1 MHSAG
6 GRPYPSAMPRVVL
19 LALISL
25 SLIAAGCGAGTS
37 AGGDDPASAVPA
49 KAAFYVDATV
59 RPEGDLREDAL
70 AAAGKVL
77 RTSDPQ
83 AKIDELVSQA
93 FAETEDPKF
102 DYEKDIAPWLGE
114 KVAIWGSSS
123 TGEDDFRGAVVVSTT
138 DEDEAQSAIDRAV
151 KAGDKTFSKRDYKG
165 VDYQA
170 SPDSAVGIVE
180 GFAVAGTESE
190 FKQTVDAAKGDG
202 LDSTDRFKKAM
213 DGLEDDR
220 LGAFYLDF
228 KAVLDTAIRQDP
240 ESAQQ
245 IEQAK
250 RLFPVDKIGAV
261 AGAFMADGER
271 LAIDATAQIP
281 EGALPSGVG
290 SLYSG
295 GATPLLAELPGD
307 SWVAFGAPEFGPA
320 LKGIYQQVA
329 GALGGA
335 AIENQLR
342 QELGLDLQEDV
353 FSWIGDVAVFA
364 RGTTADTVEGGAVIE
379 VTDSAKAQS
388 AFGKLLGLAQSRGGV
403 RARPVKIDGADAAF
417 EAALPGAPKTVVAA
431 RSDDRVVIAFGRD
444 AAADALGGGEKLGD
458 SDTYAAAKSVLGDVE
473 PGFLVS
479 VPAVL
484 ELIEAAGKAD
494 EDFAKAK
501 PYLEG
506 FGVIAGGSSRD
517 GDTARSRTAAQL
529 K

>member
-1 MHSAG
+1 
-6 GRPYPSAMPRVVL
+6 MPRVVL

-83 AKIDELVSQA
+83 AKIDELVEPGVRRDRGPEVRLREGRRA
-93 FAETEDPKF
+93 LARREGRH
-102 DYEKDIAPWLGE
+102 LGQLL
-114 KVAIWGSSS
+114 
-123 TGEDDFRGAVVVSTT
+123 DRRGRLPRRRRGGDHQ

-151 KAGDKTFSKRDYKG
+151 KASDKTFSKREYKG
-165 VDYQA
+165 VEYQA

-180 GFAVAGTESE
+180 GFAVAGTEPE

-228 KAVLDTAIRQDP
+228 KAVLDAAIRQDP

-250 RLFPVDKIGAV
+250 QLFPVDKIGAV

-307 SWVAFGAPEFGPA
+307 SWVAFGAPDFGPA

-342 QELGLDLQEDV
+342 QELGLDLQQDV

-364 RGTTADTVEGGAVIE
+364 RGT
-379 VTDSAKAQS
+379 
-388 AFGKLLGLAQSRGGV
+388 
-403 RARPVKIDGADAAF
+403 DG
-417 EAALPGAPKTVVAA
+417 
-431 RSDDRVVIAFGRD
+431 RH
-444 AAADALGGGEKLGD
+444 
-458 SDTYAAAKSVLGDVE
+458 
-473 PGFLVS
+473 
-479 VPAVL
+479 
-484 ELIEAAGKAD
+484 
-494 EDFAKAK
+494 
-501 PYLEG
+501 
-506 FGVIAGGSSRD
+506 SSR
-517 GDTARSRTAAQL
+517 AAW
-529 K
+529 